1 MSDRRRARAEA
12 GAPAVDATATEGA
25 APSALEDIAEAS
37 RTALPASAARSAVEQ
52 GSAALAPGALGIA
65 RALEEQSEGVLV
77 ELAGKRVHAQI
88 DRAVHGAVVATA
100 CKHQE
105 MVLVTTD
112 DAGKLRVVGALRTQP
127 TPGVDA
133 MDEIHLEAKR
143 VRITGGED
151 VQIRSGVAIVA
162 LRAIGEVETYA
173 DRIVS
178 RAEEVQKI
186 VARMLRL
193 N

>member
-1 MSDRRRARAEA
+1 MSDRRRAPSEA
-12 GAPAVDATATEGA
+12 DAVVALAVDEG

-37 RTALPASAARSAVEQ
+37 RKVETTASALSAVEK
-52 GSAALAPGALGIA
+52 AAPGLAPGALGIA
-65 RALEEQSEGVLV
+65 RALEEQNEGVLI
-77 ELAGKRVHAQI
+77 ELAGRRVHAEV
-88 DRAVHGAVVATA
+88 DRAVHDAVVTTA
-100 CKHQE
+100 CKQQE

-112 DAGKLRVVGALRTQP
+112 DTGKVWIVGALRTRP
-127 TPGVDA
+127 TPGVDE
-133 MDEIHLEAKR
+133 MDEINLEAKR